1 MVTGL
6 VAKIGGVATAVPPHV
21 VTQADA
27 RDFARG
33 FFSKDFAELGR
44 LLEAFDN
51 TGIAERHL
59 ARPVEWYGEPHDFPE
74 KNAVYR
80 DTALELSAEAAG
92 RAIEAAGIARDEI
105 GAILFVSTTGVAT
118 PSLDSHLIQRL
129 GLPLTTARLPIWGLG
144 CAGGA
149 AGLARAADLAIGL
162 ARPVLLVA
170 VEICSATFVHGDR
183 SKSNLIATALF
194 GDGAAAVVV
203 TPGGAGAEIVGL
215 HSQLIEDSED
225 VMGWTLAAEGLQ
237 VVFSRSIPSIVR
249 GLAGRVAEAAAVR
262 AGLSAADLA
271 HFVFH
276 PGGAKV
282 LSAYAETF
290 GLGPDRLRHAASV
303 LRDFGNMS
311 SPSVLFVLERFLAA
325 ERPSGSPTLLMA
337 LGPGFSAESVVLRW

>member
-1 MVTGL
+1 MSARLSG
-6 VAKIGGVATAVPPHV
+6 IATAVPRHV
-21 VTQADA
+21 VTQAAA
-27 RDFARG
+27 RDFARS
-33 FFSKDFAELGR
+33 FFSRDFAELDR

-51 TGIAERHL
+51 TGIERRHL

-80 DTALELSAEAAG
+80 ETALELAVEAAG
-92 RAIEAAGIARDEI
+92 RAIEAAGVSREHIA
-105 GAILFVSTTGVAT
+105 AVLFVSTTGVAT

-129 GLPLTTARLPIWGLG
+129 GLPLTTARLPVWGLG

-149 AGLARAADLAIGL
+149 AGLARAADLSTGL
-162 ARPVLLVA
+162 GRPVLLVA

-203 TPGGAGAEIVGL
+203 TPGGSGPEVIGS

-225 VMGWTLAAEGLQ
+225 VMGWTLSAEGLQ
-237 VVFSRSIPSIVR
+237 VVFSRSIPHIVR
-249 GLAGRVAEAAAVR
+249 GLAGRVAQAAAERV
-262 AGLSAADLA
+262 GGSAADLV

-282 LSAYAETF
+282 LAAYAETF
-290 GLGPDRLRHAASV
+290 GLEPEALRHAASV
-303 LRDFGNMS
+303 LRDYGNMS
-311 SPSVLFVLERFLAA
+311 SPSVLFVLERFLQA
-325 ERPSGSPTLLMA
+325 EPPSGRPALLMA
-337 LGPGFSAESVVLRW
+337 LGPGFSAESVVLRH

>member
-1 MVTGL
+1 MSARLSG
-6 VAKIGGVATAVPPHV
+6 IATAVPPHV
-21 VTQADA
+21 VTQGEA

-33 FFSKDFAELGR
+33 FFSRDFAELDR
-44 LLEAFDN
+44 LLEAFDH
-51 TGIAERHL
+51 TGIERRHL
-59 ARPVEWYGEPHDFPE
+59 ARPVDWYGKPHDFPE

-80 DTALELSAEAAG
+80 DSALELGTEAARG
-92 RAIEAAGIARDEI
+92 AIEAAGLAPGDI

-129 GLPLTTARLPIWGLG
+129 GLPLSTARLPVWGLG

-149 AGLARAADLAIGL
+149 AGLARAADLAGGL
-162 ARPVLLVA
+162 GRPVLLVA

-203 TPGGAGAEIVGL
+203 TPEGPGAEVIGS
-215 HSQLIEDSED
+215 HSVLVENSED

-237 VVFSRSIPSIVR
+237 VVFSRSIPHIVR
-249 GLAGRVAEAAAVR
+249 RLAGGVADAAATR
-262 AGLSAADLA
+262 AGLTAADLA

-282 LSAYAETF
+282 LAAYAETF
-290 GLGPDRLRHAASV
+290 HLEAERLQHAASV
-303 LRDFGNMS
+303 LRDYGNMS

-325 ERPSGSPTLLMA
+325 EPPAGKAALLLA